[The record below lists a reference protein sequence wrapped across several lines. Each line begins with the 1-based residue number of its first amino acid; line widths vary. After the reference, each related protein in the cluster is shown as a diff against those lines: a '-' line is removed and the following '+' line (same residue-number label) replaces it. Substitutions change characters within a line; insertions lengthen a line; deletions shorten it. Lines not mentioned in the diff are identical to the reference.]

1 MAAGKP
7 TTQILCL
14 FLIYCSLLL
23 SPCQAAKPKCA
34 ISEIDDQKAFKK
46 FIKSRSSILVL
57 FVTDESQLIKA
68 SGSFVCDAL
77 NVMKGNVDISHVN
90 CGNKGKRLCKQLKVN
105 PTNFLLHH
113 YKDGDFNVNYDRPQ
127 VTKSLVAFLKNPTGE
142 APWSDDPSAA
152 SVLHLESKADLAK
165 SLKFQKAPIFI
176 MFYAPWC
183 GHCKRLKPEW
193 ASAAISAKSAAVLA
207 AMDVSTDESQA
218 VRMQYNITGF
228 PTLIYFVRG
237 SPLYTYQ
244 GEYTENAIVEWVKN
258 PKPFEETPK
267 EDKEADGDWS
277 KSETAS
283 NIAFLTDDTFDGF
296 IQANPSVYVMVFAPW
311 CGHCKRMKPQYED
324 AANELHEK
332 KPEAKLAAVDLTAN
346 KGLSSK
352 LNVAG
357 FPTLKYFENG
367 EESYEVDYRTK
378 DDIVSFMMDP
388 KEPPPKPKEV
398 AWDEEES
405 EVVHLEEQSFYS
417 TLKKRKHSL
426 VMFYAPWCG
435 HCKKAKPEFS
445 AAADELKPQLK
456 VMMGAVDCT
465 KYADLCTKYGVS
477 GYPSLKTFTYGK
489 EPKDYNGGRTK
500 DSFVEHL
507 TGLLKSDQAS
517 HVEL

>member
-1 MAAGKP
+1 M
-7 TTQILCL
+7 
-14 FLIYCSLLL
+14 LL
-23 SPCQAAKPKCA
+23 SPCLSTRPKCS
-34 ISEIDDQKAFKK
+34 INEIDEQKAFKK
-46 FIKSRSSILVL
+46 FIKSRSNILVL
-57 FVTDESQLIKA
+57 FVIDENQLLKA
-68 SGSFVCDAL
+68 SGSFICDAL
-77 NVMKGNVDISHVN
+77 HVMKGNVDVAHIN
-90 CGNKGKRLCKQLKVN
+90 CGSKGKRLCKQLKVN

-113 YKDGDFNVNYDRPQ
+113 YMNGDFNVNYNRPQ
-127 VTKSLVAFLKNPTGE
+127 VTKSLVAFLKNPIGE
-142 APWSDDPSAA
+142 APWSDDSSA
-152 SVLHLESKADLAK
+152 SGVLHLDTVAELAK
-165 SLKFQKAPIFI
+165 SLKSQKAPLFI

-183 GHCKRLKPEW
+183 GHCKRLKPEF
-193 ASAAISAKSAAVLA
+193 ASAAISAKSKAVLA
-207 AMDVSTDESQA
+207 AMDVSTDDTQG

-228 PTLIYFVRG
+228 PTLIYFLGG

-244 GEYTENAIVEWVKN
+244 GDYTEAAIVEWVKN
-258 PKPFEETPK
+258 PKPFEEAPK
-267 EDKEADGDWS
+267 EKEAEADWS
-277 KSETAS
+277 KSEKAS
-283 NIAFLTDDTFDGF
+283 NIAFLTDDTFDTY
-296 IQANPSVYVMVFAPW
+296 ISLHPSVYVMLFAPW
-311 CGHCKRMKPQYED
+311 CGHCKRMKPEFED
-324 AANELHEK
+324 AANELLEI

-367 EESYEVDYRTK
+367 EPSYDVDYRTK
-378 DDIVSFMMDP
+378 DEIVKFMMDP
-388 KEPPPKPKEV
+388 KEPPPKLKEV

-465 KYADLCTKYGVS
+465 KYADLCSKYGVT
-477 GYPSLKTFTYGK
+477 GYPSFKTFTYGK
-489 EPKDYNGGRTK
+489 DPAEYNGGRTRE
-500 DSFVEHL
+500 SFVQHL
-507 TGLLKSDQAS
+507 TGLLKADSVS